1 MDKLGIKIR
10 RQRQNKNMTLKKLS
24 ESTGLSV
31 SFLSEIERGVSKP
44 SMTSLRSITQVLG
57 ISLLSF
63 ADDNI
68 VDDTMS
74 NTLMPIER
82 ATTGYI
88 TETKVVRANQR
99 KRLGY
104 PDRPGYYELLSPD
117 LNRQLEVLYVKIE
130 IGFET
135 GAEPILDPPG
145 EKFTLVMKGVYQ
157 VTINNEEYVLNAG
170 DSIYYPA
177 NAAVHFKNIG
187 DIPVELILIITPPGF

>member
-10 RQRQNKNMTLKKLS
+10 RQRQNKDMTLKMLAEAS
-24 ESTGLSV
+24 GLSV

-44 SMTSLRSITQVLG
+44 SMTSLRSIVQVLG

-63 ADDNI
+63 ADGTST
-68 VDDTMS
+68 DDAVTNNLIAIEKVNS
-74 NTLMPIER
+74 N
-82 ATTGYI
+82 YI

-135 GAEPILDPPG
+135 GIEPILDPPG
-145 EKFTLVMKGVYQ
+145 EKFTLVMKGLYQ
-157 VTINNEEYVLNAG
+157 VTINNEEYTLNAG

-177 NAAVHFKNIG
+177 DAAVHFKNIG
-187 DIPVELILIITPPGF
+187 DIPVELILIVTPPGF

>member
-1 MDKLGIKIR
+1 MNKLGLKIR
-10 RQRQNKNMTLKKLS
+10 RQRQFKNMTLKNLS
-24 ESTGLSV
+24 ELTGLSV

-63 ADDNI
+63 ADESADSG
-68 VDDTMS
+68 TS
-74 NTLMPIER
+74 NTLMAIEKVNSS
-82 ATTGYI
+82 YI

-130 IGFET
+130 PGFET

-145 EKFTLVMKGVYQ
+145 EKFTLVMKGIYQ
-157 VTINNEEYVLNAG
+157 VTINNEEYLLNAG

-187 DIPVELILIITPPGF
+187 DIPVELILIVTPPGF